1 MGMKEDHFKFTPLH
15 VATGTEKGHEGIV
28 QLLLNAFSE
37 DKNDKLIEYVMKA
50 DYKKNT
56 ALHYASSQ
64 IVQLLLNTFRKEEK
78 DKLIEY
84 VMKENN
90 KKETALNLACLQQN
104 EKIVNSL
111 LHVFGKQNKDKLI
124 QYVMKENEFYN
135 ETVLYIASGKVREE
149 IVKVLKTFS
158 EFKKEKDI
166 LIECLM
172 KEEDNRIINRLLKT
186 FSEEEKDKFI
196 EFVMKEDKKKRTFLH
211 FATNKAKKNLN
222 LDKKQTILHFASH
235 EGHKE
240 IIKLLLNIFGEEEK
254 DKLIE
259 YVMKEDYKK
268 YTALHFASHEG
279 HEEIVSL
286 LLNQFYE
293 EKKEKIN

>member
-124 QYVMKENEFYN
+124 QYVINENEKK
-135 ETVLYIASGKVREE
+135 ERALHIASGKAREE
-149 IVKVLKTFS
+149 IVKVLTTFS
-158 EFKKEKDI
+158 EFEQEKDI

-172 KEEDNRIINRLLKT
+172 K
-186 FSEEEKDKFI
+186 
-196 EFVMKEDKKKRTFLH
+196 KES
-211 FATNKAKKNLN
+211 N
-222 LDKKQTILHFASH
+222 
-235 EGHKE
+235 
-240 IIKLLLNIFGEEEK
+240 
-254 DKLIE
+254 
-259 YVMKEDYKK
+259 
-268 YTALHFASHEG
+268 
-279 HEEIVSL
+279 
-286 LLNQFYE
+286 
-293 EKKEKIN
+293 